1 MAQSLKSMIL
11 PKLCWIM
18 NDMSEFLLMEIDD
31 YSIIMGWLWLK
42 VVERAG
48 FMVDFALDHV
58 KSIAAVAFFIR
69 DNKCSIE
76 DIPFYELHKEIEE
89 HSKEIERRKVKIEN
103 LSEHR
108 THYLETVLKNR
119 DPKQKALIK
128 PWN

>member
-1 MAQSLKSMIL
+1 MIL
-11 PKLCWIM
+11 PKLCWII

-31 YSIIMGWLWLK
+31 YSIIMGWFWLK

-48 FMVDFALDHV
+48 FVVDFALDHV
-58 KSIAAVAFFIR
+58 KSIAAVAFSIR

-76 DIPFYELHKEIEE
+76 DSPFYELHKEIAE

>member
-31 YSIIMGWLWLK
+31 YSIIMGWFWLK

-58 KSIAAVAFFIR
+58 KSIAAVAFFYTR
-69 DNKCSIE
+69 
-76 DIPFYELHKEIEE
+76 
-89 HSKEIERRKVKIEN
+89 
-103 LSEHR
+103 
-108 THYLETVLKNR
+108 
-119 DPKQKALIK
+119 
-128 PWN
+128 